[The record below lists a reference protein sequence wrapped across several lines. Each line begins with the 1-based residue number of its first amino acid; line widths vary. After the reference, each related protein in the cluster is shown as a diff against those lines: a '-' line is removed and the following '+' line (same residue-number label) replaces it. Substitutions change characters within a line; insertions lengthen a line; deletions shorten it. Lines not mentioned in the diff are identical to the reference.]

1 MLTYWEPAYFQG
13 FIRVT
18 AVHLKAHPSSKGT
31 VRLTGSHPQDLLDIQ
46 KNHFQ
51 GENGLRDVEDLRNA
65 IKHSREVMKTLPV
78 ALHVVEEIFPGDDAQ
93 SDEAID
99 AHIYNNIFGHHICC
113 TNAMGADDDE
123 YAVLD
128 GDFRVRGVQNLRVI
142 DASSWPIVP
151 GYFVTTPFYMASEKA
166 ADVIIAAAGSN

>member
-1 MLTYWEPAYFQG
+1 MLRSTG
-13 FIRVT
+13 FSQDLVDNPNTVT

-65 IKHSREVMKTLPV
+65 IKHSRKVMKTLPV

-99 AHIYNNIFGHHICC
+99 AHIYNNIFGSQS
-113 TNAMGADDDE
+113 
-123 YAVLD
+123 
-128 GDFRVRGVQNLRVI
+128 R
-142 DASSWPIVP
+142 
-151 GYFVTTPFYMASEKA
+151 
-166 ADVIIAAAGSN
+166 